1 MKNHSAILLYGHE
14 EMLLWTR
21 RLVLEWAGYEVS
33 VAQELR
39 QAFQLLDREDVG
51 LILLCYS
58 LSRAECAELIATS
71 GSEVPTLLMTECGE
85 MGNRDCDM
93 REVADTCFDSILGP
107 EALVRKVDA
116 ILHIKRPH
124 TFPVQMDKR
133 YASQGVA

>member
-39 QAFQLLDREDVG
+39 QASQLLDREDVG

-71 GSEVPTLLMTECGE
+71 RGEVPTLLMTECGV
-85 MGNRDCDM
+85 MGNRDCDT
-93 REVADTCFDSILGP
+93 REVADSCFDSILGP

-124 TFPVQMDKR
+124 TFPVQMDNR

>member
-14 EMLLWTR
+14 ELLLWTR

-33 VAQELR
+33 VAQEIR
-39 QAFQLLDREDVG
+39 QASQLLDREHVD
-51 LILLCYS
+51 LIVLCYS

-71 GSEVPTLLMTECGE
+71 RGEVPTLLMTECGE
-85 MGNRDCDM
+85 MGSRDCDM
-93 REVADTCFDSILGP
+93 REVADSCFDSILGP